1 MKISHLVCLAS
12 VLFTASAVAA
22 ETTVNYPA
30 EDPIFSITFPD
41 GWEVTGEDDA
51 VSACS
56 KDELA
61 NMELI
66 VLEAE
71 ALGDAI
77 DIAKEALAEEMEGI
91 VFKGKPE
98 KGELNGL
105 NAAFLNA
112 EVEIEEVKVAIN
124 CCVFAPKD
132 AEEFFMLFNVIPFE
146 ALEDHGEDIGKI
158 LNSVKGK

>member
-1 MKISHLVCLAS
+1 MKFSHLACIAS
-12 VLFTASAVAA
+12 VLFTASAAVAD
-22 ETTVNYPA
+22 TTVNYPA
-30 EDPIFSITFPD
+30 DDPIFSITFPE
-41 GWEVTGEDDA
+41 GWEVDGEDDA

-61 NMELI
+61 NMEMI

-77 DIAKEALAEEMEGI
+77 DIAKEALSEEMQGI

-105 NAAFLNA
+105 NVAFLNA

-124 CCVFAPKD
+124 CCIFAPKD
-132 AEEFFMLFNVIPFE
+132 AEEFFMLFNVIPLE
-146 ALEDHGEDIGKI
+146 ALEKHGEDIGKI